1 MDACPG
7 RCEDAA
13 MDALHALGVGA
24 VFLLAGGV
32 KGVTGMGLPTVAVS
46 LLGLWM
52 APAQAAALLVAPS
65 LATNVAQ
72 CRGSHWR
79 RLLGMLW
86 PAWLTLALVTVWAPE
101 VSTEPSPIDAHRLL
115 GSVLVIYGVWG
126 LWRPTLPDL
135 SRQAAW
141 IGAIAGAATG
151 FVTAA
156 TSVFVIPLVAYLQA
170 LRLDKDEMV
179 QALGLSF
186 TVATLAL
193 AARLQASTGLV
204 LLSAQSVLALA
215 AAFMGLWLGLAVRNR
230 ISGPAFQRLLFL
242 VFVGLGA
249 ANLLRG
255 S

>member
-1 MDACPG
+1 MDAG
-7 RCEDAA
+7 AWRCEDAA
-13 MDALHALGVGA
+13 MDGLHVLGVGA

-32 KGVTGMGLPTVAVS
+32 KGITGMGLPTVAVS

-72 CRGSHWR
+72 CRGAHWR
-79 RLLGMLW
+79 RLLAMLW
-86 PAWLTLALVTVWAPE
+86 PAWLTLAVVTVWAPE
-101 VSTEPSPIDAHRLL
+101 ISTEGSPIDAHRLL
-115 GSVLVIYGVWG
+115 GSVLVMYGLWG
-126 LWRPTLPDL
+126 LWRPALPDL
-135 SRQAAW
+135 SRQAGW
-141 IGAIAGAATG
+141 LGAIAGMGTG

-170 LRLDKDEMV
+170 LRLNKDEMV

-193 AARLQASTGLV
+193 AARLQRSDGLA
-204 LLSAQSVLALA
+204 LLSAQSAFALA
-215 AAFMGLWLGLAVRNR
+215 GAFIGLWLGSAVRNR